1 MIVIA
6 LPCARLLPFALWP
19 ASVEAEHQD
28 LCLSGSS
35 IVRPRQKIEKR
46 RRQFRCR
53 SDTPHGRWH
62 ELAVHSAISTRG
74 VVIAMSESKNIDAVP
89 CTSRFRDWRGFLFF
103 LCVCMQASEPVR
115 LIWNAGKR
123 KKEFLPTFAGI
134 RTISCEIPVDLFAF
148 SMAPDGS

>member
-1 MIVIA
+1 M
-6 LPCARLLPFALWP
+6 PCPAPVCFPLPFGLPQLRRNTKTCACPVLP
-19 ASVEAEHQD
+19 LSVP
-28 LCLSGSS
+28 GK
-35 IVRPRQKIEKR
+35 KIEKR

-123 KKEFLPTFAGI
+123 KKEFLPNFAGI